1 MSVNS
6 LGYVS
11 GKNPL
16 AQSFFVPEASGL
28 FLTKIGLYF
37 KSTFTATAN
46 SQLPVSLHIRPM
58 RDGVPVD
65 TQIVPGSVVYKAFNE
80 VNTSDDATAETEFVF
95 DEPVYLSAFTDY
107 AFCVYA
113 ESPEY
118 EIWISQLDETIT
130 GSASATVN
138 RNPSIGSLFYSQNGA
153 TFTAEQTQ
161 DLKFRL
167 YRAKFTTGTEKTATI
182 QNATLPRELLTNNP
196 IKTIAGDSDVFV
208 FFPGHGLLNNNTVS
222 ISGATA
228 VGGFTA
234 DSLNKDHVITKV
246 DASGFQ
252 FKMPT
257 LADSNAFAGGSLVQ
271 STKNI
276 PYSVL
281 YTNMSLLKPSE
292 TKTSFALK
300 AVKGESFV
308 GPIAGVTAYDVETD
322 FTPLEIG
329 KTLYADEPYVVAADS
344 IANTEIAV
352 GAKSINLSTKFYTD
366 NDFVSPMIDLQ
377 RCSMT
382 LIDNVIDKQAATP
395 TTGFNVPINFVD
407 EVNPRNGS
415 AAAKHISKPITLA
428 SSAVGLKICITA
440 HRPKEA
446 DFDVYVRTTQSGGED
461 IKKKNYRLVEKEQL
475 IPSDENRN
483 RYRQYNY
490 LLGGPGGNF
499 PAFTEFQIK
508 IVLTSTNSAK
518 VPVLKDLRAIALSA

>member
-16 AQSFFVPEASGL
+16 AQSFFVPESTGL

-58 RDGVPVD
+58 RDGVPTD
-65 TQIVPGSVVYKAFNE
+65 TQIVPGSVVYKAYNE
-80 VNTSDDATAETEFVF
+80 VNTSNDATAETQFVF
-95 DEPVYLSAFTDY
+95 DEPIYLSAFTDY

-118 EIWISQLDETIT
+118 EIWISQLDETII

-167 YRAKFTTGTEKTATI
+167 YRAKFTTGVDKTCNIT
-182 QNATLPRELLTNNP
+182 NAKLPRELLVNNP
-196 IKTIAGDSDVFV
+196 IKTVAADDDVFV
-208 FFPGHGLLNNNTVS
+208 FFPNHGLQVNDTVS
-222 ISGATA
+222 LTGATA
-228 VGGFTA
+228 TGGYSA
-234 DSLNKDHVITKV
+234 DSLNKDHTITGV
-246 DASGFQ
+246 DAISYKFQ
-252 FKMPT
+252 MGSN
-257 LADSNAFAGGSLVQ
+257 ADSNAVGGGSLVQ

-281 YTNMSLLKPSE
+281 YSNMTMIKPTGTDASFGIKATKGKSYAGGTGSLYDKE
-292 TKTSFALK
+292 TGFS
-300 AVKGESFV
+300 
-308 GPIAGVTAYDVETD
+308 PIQ
-322 FTPLEIG
+322 LN
-329 KTLYADEPYVVAADS
+329 KTLYADESYIVAADS
-344 IANTEIAV
+344 IADAEIAV
-352 GAKSINLSTKFYTD
+352 GAKSLELNTTFLTD

-382 LIDNVIDKQAATP
+382 LVENVIDKQASVV
-395 TTGFNVPINFVD
+395 TTGFNVPLTFVD
-407 EVNPRNGS
+407 ETNPRGGT
-415 AAAKHISKPITLA
+415 AAAKHVTKPIILE

-440 HRPKEA
+440 HRPKDA
-446 DFDVYVRTTQSGGED
+446 DFDVYVRTTQAGGED
-461 IKKKNYRLVEKEQL
+461 IRNKSYRLIDKEQL
-475 IPSDENRN
+475 IPSDENPKT
-483 RYRQYNY
+483 YRQYNY
-490 LLGGPGGNF
+490 LLGGPGGDF
-499 PAFTEFQIK
+499 PAFTQFQIK
-508 IVLTSTNSAK
+508 VVMTSTNSAK
-518 VPVLKDLRAIALSA
+518 VPVLKDLRAIALSV

>member
-46 SQLPVSLHIRPM
+46 SQLPVSLHLRPM

-65 TQIVPGSVVYKAFNE
+65 TQIVPGSVVYKAYNE
-80 VNTSDDATAETEFVF
+80 VNTSNDATAETQFVF
-95 DEPVYLSAFTDY
+95 DEPIYLSPFTDY

-118 EIWISQLDETIT
+118 EIWISQIDETII

-161 DLKFRL
+161 DLKFKL
-167 YRAKFTTGTEKTATI
+167 YRAKFTTGVRKSANI
-182 QNATLPRELLTNNP
+182 SNAKLPRELLTNNP
-196 IKTIAGDSDVFV
+196 IKTVTGSSDVSI
-208 FFPGHGLLNNNTVS
+208 FFPNHGLQVNNTVS
-222 ISGATA
+222 LTGATA
-228 VGGFTA
+228 TGGYSA
-234 DSLNKDHVITKV
+234 DSLNKDHTITGV
-246 DASGFQ
+246 DAISYKFA
-252 FKMPT
+252 MNSN
-257 LADSNAFAGGSLVQ
+257 ADSNAVGGGSLVQ

-281 YTNMSLLKPSE
+281 YTNMSMINPTE
-292 TKTSFALK
+292 TAANFGIRTTKGKSFA
-300 AVKGESFV
+300 
-308 GPIAGVTAYDVETD
+308 GPSTTLYDKETQ
-322 FTPLEIG
+322 FTPIELN
-329 KTLYADEPYVVAADS
+329 KTLYSDEAHIVAADS

-352 GAKSINLSTKFYTD
+352 GAKSLELVASFLTE

-395 TTGFNVPINFVD
+395 TAGFNVPLTFVNETNARD
-407 EVNPRNGS
+407 GT
-415 AAAKHISKPITLA
+415 AAAKHITKPITLE

-446 DFDVYVRTTQSGGED
+446 DFEVYVRTTQAGGED
-461 IKKKNYRLVEKEQL
+461 IRSKSYKLVDKEQL
-475 IPSDENRN
+475 ISSDEDPK

-499 PAFTEFQIK
+499 PAFTQFQIK
-508 IVLTSTNSAK
+508 IVMTSTNSAK
-518 VPVLKDLRAIALSA
+518 VPILKDLRAIALSA

>member
-1 MSVNS
+1 MSINS

-16 AQSFFVPEASGL
+16 AQSFFVPEATGL

-46 SQLPVSLHIRPM
+46 SQLPVSLHLRPM
-58 RDGVPVD
+58 RDGVPID
-65 TQIVPGSVVYKAFNE
+65 TQIVPGSVVYKAYNE
-80 VNTSDDATAETEFVF
+80 VNTSNDATAETQFVF
-95 DEPVYLSAFTDY
+95 NEPVYLSAFTDY

-118 EIWISQLDETIT
+118 EIWISQLDETII

-167 YRAKFTTGTEKTATI
+167 YRAKFTTGVRKSANI
-182 QNATLPRELLTNNP
+182 SNAKLPRELLVNDP
-196 IKTIAGDSDVFV
+196 VKTVAGSSDVSI
-208 FFPGHGLLNNNTVS
+208 FFPNHGLQVNNTVS
-222 ISGATA
+222 LTGATA
-228 VGGFTA
+228 TGGYTA
-234 DSLNKDHVITKV
+234 DSLNKNHTITGV
-246 DASGFQ
+246 DAISYKFAMGSS
-252 FKMPT
+252 
-257 LADSNAFAGGSLVQ
+257 ADSNAVGGGSLVQ

-281 YTNMSLLKPSE
+281 YTNMSMIKPTETDATFGLKA
-292 TKTSFALK
+292 TKGKSFAGASTSL
-300 AVKGESFV
+300 
-308 GPIAGVTAYDVETD
+308 YDKETE
-322 FTPLEIG
+322 FTTIQLN
-329 KTLYADEPYVVAADS
+329 KTLYADEAHIVAADS
-344 IANTEIAV
+344 IADVEIAV
-352 GAKSINLSTKFYTD
+352 GAKSLEINTSFLTE

-382 LIDNVIDKQAATP
+382 LVDNVIDKQAATP
-395 TTGFNVPINFVD
+395 TTGFNVPLTFVD
-407 EVNPRNGS
+407 ETNARGGTS
-415 AAAKHISKPITLA
+415 AAKHITKPITLE

-440 HRPKEA
+440 HRPREA
-446 DFDVYVRTTQSGGED
+446 DFDVYVRTTQAGGED
-461 IKKKNYRLVEKEQL
+461 IRNKTYKLIDKEQL
-475 IPSDENRN
+475 IPSDEDPR

-499 PAFTEFQIK
+499 PAFTQFQIK
-508 IVLTSTNSAK
+508 IVMTSTNSAK